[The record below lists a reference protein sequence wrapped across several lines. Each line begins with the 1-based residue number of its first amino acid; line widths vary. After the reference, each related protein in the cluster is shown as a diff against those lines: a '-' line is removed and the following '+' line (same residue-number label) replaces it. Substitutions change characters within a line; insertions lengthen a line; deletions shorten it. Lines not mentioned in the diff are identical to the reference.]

1 MEHLKREL
9 AETHQRELKLRREV
23 AELEVR
29 VGRAQAE
36 REESVRLTQALRGE
50 RDQLMDRLLTASRLR
65 ASTQE
70 RDDEDDDLG
79 FDLASFISQLRSEA
93 LLKNET
99 GKGAAATVMSMKVP
113 VRAPAVPLAE
123 PVAKAQPPAAA
134 SSAPP
139 ALLEPLLEGL
149 SPVAREAQRFLQA
162 GRLGVSA
169 AQLAELS
176 GQGGLGAP
184 TDETLF
190 GFSVR
195 ELSAQD
201 PAARIRAAERLKAL
215 SQPAAAPAL
224 ASALHAETDAAA
236 QVALLQAFAALCREE
251 GAQVVSPLLSS
262 PVPEVR
268 IAALKALL
276 TLAPRDAAPHLA
288 QAMKDPDRSV
298 RRRASLLAL
307 GLEGETARRL
317 GEEAIHDADAE
328 VRSLAALALGAGSG
342 ENARALLLEALGDR
356 EPRVRKAA
364 AQSLSRILG
373 QDVSGVV
380 ALDDTHRRREIRRL
394 ATLPVKP
401 VRARLEEP
409 ARGVPAVA
417 VAATPVASQGAPVG
431 AQFTTQSASVGA
443 PQGAQFAVA
452 TQAASVG
459 APQGAQFAVATQGAH
474 RSAGA
479 VVGAAQ
485 GMQFVVAAQ
494 GAGAAQVAGSVQGG
508 VPVALASAGARHGAM
523 APPLM
528 GARPVAPPTHVAQAP
543 QARSSVLSSTH
554 VAQAPQARASVPSS
568 TQGVQAPQARA
579 PVPSQP
585 AQPVAAPPNAGAPQR
600 AAPPPSRPAAPAP
613 RLSPVQAA
621 LVAMGAPAPQPA
633 TRSEEPRPVAARPS
647 ASPVE
652 TLCAPML
659 HEVRVA
665 VRGRSLAELTAAL
678 GVPVELAQEA
688 ITLLSARGA
697 VVRRGHK
704 YFAA

>member
-1 MEHLKREL
+1 MSDERPDALLKSALEKIVYFEARAEQLLSELGSTREEMEHLKREL
-9 AETHQRELKLRREV
+9 AETHQRELELRREV

-36 REESVRLTQALRGE
+36 REESARLTQALRGE
-50 RDQLMDRLLTASRLR
+50 RDQLMDRLLSASRLR
-65 ASTQE
+65 ASTQV

-99 GKGAAATVMSMKVP
+99 GKGAAATVMAMKVP

-123 PVAKAQPPAAA
+123 RVAPPAAA

-356 EPRVRKAA
+356 ETRVRKAA

-401 VRARLEEP
+401 VRARLEAP
-409 ARGVPAVA
+409 ARVVAMASAPAPV
-417 VAATPVASQGAPVG
+417 VASVAPPVVV
-431 AQFTTQSASVGA
+431 AQPVM
-443 PQGAQFAVA
+443 
-452 TQAASVG
+452 
-459 APQGAQFAVATQGAH
+459 
-474 RSAGA
+474 A
-479 VVGAAQ
+479 VVGARQ
-485 GMQFVVAAQ
+485 
-494 GAGAAQVAGSVQGG
+494 GSVST
-508 VPVALASAGARHGAM
+508 SA
-523 APPLM
+523 M

-543 QARSSVLSSTH
+543 QARSSVPSSTH
-554 VAQAPQARASVPSS
+554 
-568 TQGVQAPQARA
+568 GVQAPQARA
-579 PVPSQP
+579 PVPPQP
-585 AQPVAAPPNAGAPQR
+585 PQPVARAAPQPVATPPNAGAPQR
-600 AAPPPSRPAAPAP
+600 AAPPPPPRPAAPAP